1 MYHYPQDA
9 ASYRMHSFKVGPVD
23 LSSAYPQPY
32 PNQALHQHNEEG
44 SREAFE
50 DLAQGY
56 EGDWSQMSRMQKMM
70 ENDTESMVANAIV
83 SQLAKSPAKPQ
94 NDGGAIS
101 GHFVDND
108 DDNNGFSMLDTYG
121 SSPAK
126 VPRAEGVSFLDG
138 VLERTRQADPSRAF
152 PVAEPGETA
161 TMKPPP
167 AGPSTPNRHTTF
179 STSTTPIGLSP
190 GFRPGGM
197 LPPSASK
204 YNRSPGMSVDSFTA
218 GAVSK
223 MLADSP
229 AANSSSGN
237 SMVGYNLSGVF
248 DMSDHSQQAS
258 EGGDRTPRASPTKT
272 PTRPLF
278 GDDATLMENDLEAI
292 SALNSLSNSP
302 ALPLMKRPASS
313 QDRPEDGIGGGGQ
326 SRQSLF
332 ATVIGGVKEKES
344 RKKKL
349 KF

>member
-1 MYHYPQDA
+1 
-9 ASYRMHSFKVGPVD
+9 V
-23 LSSAYPQPY
+23 
-32 PNQALHQHNEEG
+32 
-44 SREAFE
+44 
-50 DLAQGY
+50 QGY

-94 NDGGAIS
+94 NDRGAFS
-101 GHFVDND
+101 GNIGDND

-121 SSPAK
+121 QSPAK
-126 VPRAEGVSFLDG
+126 PPRAEGVSFLDG
-138 VLERTRQADPSRAF
+138 VLERTRQADPARAF
-152 PVAEPGETA
+152 PAGEAGDAA

-167 AGPSTPNRHTTF
+167 AGPSTPNRYTTF
-179 STSTTPIGLSP
+179 STSSTPIGLSP
-190 GFRPGGM
+190 SFRPGGM

-204 YNRSPGMSVDSFTA
+204 YNRSPALSVDSFTA

-229 AANSSSGN
+229 AVNSSSGN

-248 DMSDHSQQAS
+248 DMSDHSQQVS
-258 EGGDRTPRASPTKT
+258 EGGDRTPRASPAKT
-272 PTRPLF
+272 PNRPLF

-302 ALPLMKRPASS
+302 ALPLLKRPAIS
-313 QDRPEDGIGGGGQ
+313 QDRPEDGIEGGGE
-326 SRQSLF
+326 RQSLF

>member
-1 MYHYPQDA
+1 
-9 ASYRMHSFKVGPVD
+9 MHSFNVGAAD
-23 LSSAYPQPY
+23 LSSAHPQPY

-56 EGDWSQMSRMQKMM
+56 EGDWSQMSRMQKML

-83 SQLAKSPAKPQ
+83 SQLARSPAKPR
-94 NDGGAIS
+94 NASS
-101 GHFVDND
+101 GHFADND

-126 VPRAEGVSFLDG
+126 VPRAEGASFLDG
-138 VLERTRQADPSRAF
+138 VLERTRQVDPSRASLGT
-152 PVAEPGETA
+152 EPGDA
-161 TMKPPP
+161 AAMKPPL

-204 YNRSPGMSVDSFTA
+204 YNRSPGISVDSFTA

-237 SMVGYNLSGVF
+237 SMVGYNLSGMF
-248 DMSDHSQQAS
+248 DMSDHSQHAS

-302 ALPLMKRPASS
+302 ALPLMKRPAST
-313 QDRPEDGIGGGGQ
+313 QDRPGDGIGGGGE

>member
-1 MYHYPQDA
+1 
-9 ASYRMHSFKVGPVD
+9 
-23 LSSAYPQPY
+23 
-32 PNQALHQHNEEG
+32 
-44 SREAFE
+44 
-50 DLAQGY
+50 
-56 EGDWSQMSRMQKMM
+56 
-70 ENDTESMVANAIV
+70 
-83 SQLAKSPAKPQ
+83 
-94 NDGGAIS
+94 
-101 GHFVDND
+101 
-108 DDNNGFSMLDTYG
+108 
-121 SSPAK
+121 
-126 VPRAEGVSFLDG
+126 
-138 VLERTRQADPSRAF
+138 
-152 PVAEPGETA
+152 
-161 TMKPPP
+161 
-167 AGPSTPNRHTTF
+167 
-179 STSTTPIGLSP
+179 
-190 GFRPGGM
+190 M

-204 YNRSPGMSVDSFTA
+204 YNRSPGISVDSFTA

-229 AANSSSGN
+229 TANSNGGN

-302 ALPLMKRPASS
+302 ALPLLKRPASS
-313 QDRPEDGIGGGGQ
+313 LDRPEDGIGGGGE